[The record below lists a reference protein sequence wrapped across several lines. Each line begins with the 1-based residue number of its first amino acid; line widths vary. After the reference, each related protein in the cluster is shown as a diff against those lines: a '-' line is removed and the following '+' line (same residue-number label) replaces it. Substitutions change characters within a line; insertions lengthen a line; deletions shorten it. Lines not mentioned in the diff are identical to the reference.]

1 MNLDTIILFI
11 FATTPSTKA
20 SSKVRT
26 HVLQNM
32 VQEDGLEVHGNLRA
46 RLTYRIIMQ
55 NLGKSS
61 RNQIREEANGSTSR
75 GQLLN
80 LRRPIAE
87 PLHPN
92 YAINP
97 ARADL
102 SERAGGCQRRI
113 GVSRQVFQTRCSSW
127 SPSGRAT
134 LRTH

>member
-75 GQLLN
+75 GQLLGSTSGGQWLN
-80 LRRPIAE
+80 LR
-87 PLHPN
+87 
-92 YAINP
+92 
-97 ARADL
+97 ARL
-102 SERAGGCQRRI
+102 TYHI
-113 GVSRQVFQTRCSSW
+113 IM
-127 SPSGRAT
+127 
-134 LRTH
+134 